1 MLNILQNSGKNNYK
15 LPHIKNNDKSNYL
28 KLSSSLQASKEVIII
43 AIDHL
48 KSNLERVEKILKSNK

>member
-1 MLNILQNSGKNNYK
+1 MKNN
-15 LPHIKNNDKSNYL
+15 NKSNYL
-28 KLSSSLQASKEVIII
+28 KLSSSLPASKEVIIT

>member
-1 MLNILQNSGKNNYK
+1 MLNILQNSAKNNYK
-15 LPHIKNNDKSNYL
+15 LPHIKNNYKSNYL
-28 KLSSSLQASKEVIII
+28 KLLCSLPALKEVIIT